1 MSKNKFIVILLTLL
15 IFLFGNESKSQGL
28 ENQAQA
34 DRVTQKIIDITLYK
48 KNDSYRIVKTRIFLG
63 EYRYFSGFEQWK
75 GDRYNGRIVS
85 FKDET
90 LGYFPVDNNLA
101 VTLCSDGVDDAG
113 NMTGGC
119 KELPEGEI
127 LIQMPYLSNGKNV
140 EIFDPFG
147 KKVLTI
153 NLAPKATCNEND
165 QCDRPVEDSENCP
178 QDCKKNEP
186 KIDPAVVQKAAA
198 DQQAAQEAEK
208 KISFSNLGWWG
219 IAILLILLAGG
230 GIGYYIYRRNK
241 EYND

>member
-1 MSKNKFIVILLTLL
+1 MRKNKFIVILLTLL

-28 ENQAQA
+28 ENQKQA
-34 DRVTQKIIDITLYK
+34 DKISQKIIDITLYK

-85 FKDET
+85 FKNET

-113 NMTGGC
+113 NMFGGC

-127 LIQMPYLSNGKNV
+127 LIQMPYLPNG
-140 EIFDPFG
+140 ECADIYDLYG

-153 NLAPKATCNEND
+153 DLTSKATCNEND
-165 QCDRPVEDSENCP
+165 QCDRPIEDGENCP
-178 QDCKKNEP
+178 QDCKNNEP
-186 KIDPAVVQKAAA
+186 VIDQAVVQLSAVNQQKEVQAEDEKVSLA
-198 DQQAAQEAEK
+198 D
-208 KISFSNLGWWG
+208 LGWWG
-219 IAILLILLAGG
+219 IAILIILLAGG
-230 GIGYYIYRRNK
+230 GIGYWVYKRNK
-241 EYND
+241 DY